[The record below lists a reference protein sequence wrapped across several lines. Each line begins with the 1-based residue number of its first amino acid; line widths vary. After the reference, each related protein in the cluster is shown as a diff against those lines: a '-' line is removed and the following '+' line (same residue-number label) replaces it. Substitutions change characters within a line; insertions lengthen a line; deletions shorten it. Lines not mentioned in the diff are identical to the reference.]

1 MTVAAARRACLWIVA
16 LHSIALVV
24 HNQAHQAIPV
34 PLSALQNAFA
44 VLVIV
49 VAPLLAAALVWRGA
63 PRFGGTLLVVSLFGA
78 FLFGVIN
85 HYVLESADNVAQIP
99 ATEWGSAFTWSAH
112 ALALLEL
119 AGTAASISLLR
130 TSARSTRPAAL

>member
-1 MTVAAARRACLWIVA
+1 MASARRTCLWIVA
-16 LHSIALVV
+16 LHSLALVV

-49 VAPLLAAALVWRGA
+49 VAPLLAAALIWRGA
-63 PRFGGTLLVVSLFGA
+63 PRFGGTLLGASLLGA
-78 FLFGVIN
+78 FLFGAIN

-99 ATEWGSAFTWSAH
+99 ATDWGLAFTWSAH
-112 ALALLEL
+112 ALALVEIG
-119 AGTAASISLLR
+119 GTGAAIWLLR
-130 TSARSTRPAAL
+130 SSAEPRRRSAL